1 MQMAAA
7 QGDLAMQK
15 AAAGF
20 DSLTRG
26 SEVGPKADKTRE
38 IAASMMGDALK
49 QMGGTAEQVFK
60 PQPIREGIAVYHH
73 RVGCFIAVL
82 HSWLHLITECLST

>member
-1 MQMAAA
+1 MAAA

-26 SEVGPKADKTRE
+26 SEAGPKADQTRE
-38 IAASMMGDALK
+38 MAATMMEDALK
-49 QMGGTAEQVFK
+49 QMGGTPEQVFN
-60 PQPIREGIAVYHH
+60 PQPIRH
-73 RVGCFIAVL
+73 RCLSAM
-82 HSWLHLITECLST
+82 SWLLRCCLVFWAAHPSANTE